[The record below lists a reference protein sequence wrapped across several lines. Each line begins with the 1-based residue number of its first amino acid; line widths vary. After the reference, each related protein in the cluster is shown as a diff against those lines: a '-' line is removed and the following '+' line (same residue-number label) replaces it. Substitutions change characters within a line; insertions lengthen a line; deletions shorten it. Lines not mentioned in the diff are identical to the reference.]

1 MSCHRFLLVDDDTR
15 VRRCVREL
23 LEEEFPS
30 ADFVEAA
37 TAEEALARVAD
48 VAPTLILLDCH
59 MPGIGGIKALPDLLA
74 RRPGVPIVMVS
85 GESPEAY
92 GPAALR
98 AGAAAF
104 VSKERGLDDLLPV
117 LRTLSL

>member
-1 MSCHRFLLVDDDTR
+1 MSTS
-15 VRRCVREL
+15 RRDHTHEL
-23 LEEEFPS
+23 
-30 ADFVEAA
+30 AA
-37 TAEEALARVAD
+37 VS
-48 VAPTLILLDCH
+48 
-59 MPGIGGIKALPDLLA
+59 GIKALPDLLA

-85 GESPEAY
+85 GESAEAY

-117 LRTLSL
+117 LRTLSI